1 MQNDEEAIRQLVAQW
16 LAASKSGDI
25 ETVLTLMADD
35 VIFLVPGTEPFGR
48 EAFAAYSRQMK
59 GARLDG
65 TSEIQE
71 IKILGDWAW
80 MRNFLTLSFTST
92 DGKTIFRSGYT
103 LTILR
108 KNAGGNWVIFRDA
121 NLMTTKPEK

>member
-1 MQNDEEAIRQLVAQW
+1 MQDDEGAIRQLVAKW

-35 VIFLVPGTEPFGR
+35 AIFLVPGTEPFGR
-48 EAFAAYSRQMK
+48 EAFAAYSRQME

-92 DGKTIFRSGYT
+92 DGKTMFRSGYT

-108 KNAGGNWVIFRDA
+108 KNSDGNWVIFRDA
-121 NLMTTKPEK
+121 NLMTTKSEK